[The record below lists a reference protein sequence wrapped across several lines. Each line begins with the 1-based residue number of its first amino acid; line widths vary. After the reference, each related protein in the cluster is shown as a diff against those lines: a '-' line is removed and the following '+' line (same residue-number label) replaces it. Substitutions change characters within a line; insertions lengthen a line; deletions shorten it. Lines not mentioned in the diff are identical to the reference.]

1 MNESKIIN
9 GNESLIAHEIIIGF
23 VILAIII
30 FQLYFGW
37 NTFKSIFQLRNVLP
51 DIKSLRTKK
60 TTDYDGEQI
69 TLIMHEK
76 AGANIGE
83 TYETDTVDSEGGE
96 PSYYSDDGTSGKI
109 MDNILASINNYLKR
123 NKGAVADFNL
133 IKDITDRNI
142 DALEEEISTMLPV
155 PLYIGLAGTIGG
167 IIIGLLFLPEAGGE
181 DFLTGEGID
190 TLIGGVKIAMSS
202 TLAGIILTIANS
214 SISYKKSKVVL
225 ERRKNDFFSFLQT
238 ELLPILTENSAS
250 SIYALDRNL
259 KGFNKQFKANTRE
272 FGLIMNSA
280 GDSLKTQEKLFDKIN
295 NGGLQEMA
303 KHNLELLNG
312 FEKTSSSLERFKL
325 YLDQINFITQN
336 STDLLE
342 KTGRLLEN
350 SDNVGEIVEAIKTNV
365 RESNQILKFL
375 ESHFSEIEKRNDMF
389 LNTVSDIDSILIKS
403 LESLQKSTD
412 AAINKIHAITDT
424 SLEEFQQFTKEKFEM
439 LRNHT
444 EEEIKQLEIIYQKK
458 QSALEQLHSI
468 PEILSSIL
476 EIKKAFDEQNQLT
489 NTILTEIKQK
499 SDEQHQGIMAIL
511 ENINENISG
520 LPSAIPLKIDIEREK
535 EGKYIQ
541 ISKSVFYI
549 SGAILFTGICIY
561 TGVIIV
567 SSVIQ
572 RIAVFFN

>member
-109 MDNILASINNYLKR
+109 LDNILASINNYLKR